1 MITKKEINE
10 KYNGVLRFTHTDSYG
25 TFFELQ
31 LFTIGNIVTLRVYR
45 GNTLVFHRESCV
57 YKKFRDAVRCFDGT
71 KEWIIN
77 EKEHP
82 AMHEKFGAEKP
93 TDYILIRNEVMDWV
107 KKNKR
112 PMNIADAQVL
122 ARPYENKSK
131 AMDMIYTAAC
141 AIAHGP
147 LYATFCKSNNFSVQF
162 SI

>member
-77 EKEHP
+77 EKS
-82 AMHEKFGAEKP
+82 
-93 TDYILIRNEVMDWV
+93 IRLCTRNLAL
-107 KKNKR
+107 KSR
-112 PMNIADAQVL
+112 PI
-122 ARPYENKSK
+122 
-131 AMDMIYTAAC
+131 
-141 AIAHGP
+141 
-147 LYATFCKSNNFSVQF
+147 TFSSVTR
-162 SI
+162 